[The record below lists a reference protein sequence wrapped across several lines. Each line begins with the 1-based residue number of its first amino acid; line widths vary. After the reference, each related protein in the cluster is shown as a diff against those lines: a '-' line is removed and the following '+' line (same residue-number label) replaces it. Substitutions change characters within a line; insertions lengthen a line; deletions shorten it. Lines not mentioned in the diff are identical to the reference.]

1 LDEQSPR
8 GLADQWTRHGWEA
21 LDFGRYAN
29 PGFDSLFQRAGQT
42 HDLAAARQLYREAL
56 DTLNADAPALFL
68 YAPENVAAI
77 ARRLDSVEI
86 NPYSWL
92 SELPTWRLRPDGV
105 ALGRP

>member
-1 LDEQSPR
+1 VLKGPDRP
-8 GLADQWTRHGWEA
+8 
-21 LDFGRYAN
+21 N
-29 PGFDSLFQRAGQT
+29 
-42 HDLAAARQLYREAL
+42 DLAAAGQLYREAL

-92 SELPTWRLRPDGV
+92 SERPTWRLRPDGV